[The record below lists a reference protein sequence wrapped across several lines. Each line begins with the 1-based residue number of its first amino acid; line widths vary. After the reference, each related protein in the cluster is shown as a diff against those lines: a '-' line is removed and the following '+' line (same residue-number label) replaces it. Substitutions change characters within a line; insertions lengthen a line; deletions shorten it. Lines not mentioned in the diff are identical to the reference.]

1 MITVGAAV
9 SLRTT
14 LCVLACALSASALGE
29 DPAVEQSA
37 GNADGRAWFERM
49 GTAVETRNYRGK
61 MVHMHNGQLDT
72 LEVVHQ
78 FKDGKVY
85 ERVTSLNGSGR
96 EVIRNGDE
104 VRCTYTDRKQV
115 FVDWGSEQS
124 PLNAVLP
131 LYDKSLDKHY
141 RFDLQP
147 NSGRVAGRLVH
158 TVNIRPLDEFRYGYR
173 LQVDVETAMPL
184 KCELLGE
191 DQRSIEQ
198 VMFTSIDF
206 DTPLSAEA
214 FSPLLPTTNFE
225 EVSAAPSNV
234 DVVDVSEASWRA
246 EKLPEGF
253 SLTVVTRHG
262 DRDAGA
268 EHLVYTDGVATISV
282 FAEKRREN
290 IEVIDGPAH
299 IGAAN
304 AFGRQFQEFQITV
317 VGEVPT
323 ATVELVGNS
332 IRPIR

>member
-1 MITVGAAV
+1 M
-9 SLRTT
+9 
-14 LCVLACALSASALGE
+14 LACALSLSVLAA
-29 DPAVEQSA
+29 DPAAS
-37 GNADGRAWFERM
+37 NADDNLDGRDWFERM
-49 GTAVETRNYRGK
+49 GKAVETRNYRGK
-61 MVHMHNGQLDT
+61 MVHMHNGQLDM

-78 FKDGKVY
+78 FKNGKVY

-96 EVIRNGDE
+96 EVIRKGDD
-104 VRCTYTDRKQV
+104 VRCTYTERKQV
-115 FVDWGSEQS
+115 FVDWGTEQS

-131 LYDKSLDKHY
+131 LYDQSLEKHY
-141 RFDLQP
+141 RFDLVP
-147 NSGRVAGRLVH
+147 NSGRVAGRAVH
-158 TVNIRPLDEFRYGYR
+158 TVNIQPLDEFRYGYR
-173 LQVDVETAMPL
+173 LQVDTETAMPL

-191 DQRSIEQ
+191 DRRSIEQ

-206 DTPLSAEA
+206 DTPLSADA

-225 EVSAAPSNV
+225 EVSAAPSEA
-234 DVVDVSEASWRA
+234 DVVDVSEASWQA
-246 EKLPEGF
+246 ESLPDGF

-262 DRDAGA
+262 DSDAGA

-290 IEVIDGPAH
+290 IEVIDGAAH

-304 AFGRQFQEFQITV
+304 AFGRKLEDFQITV

-323 ATVELVGNS
+323 ATVELVGKS